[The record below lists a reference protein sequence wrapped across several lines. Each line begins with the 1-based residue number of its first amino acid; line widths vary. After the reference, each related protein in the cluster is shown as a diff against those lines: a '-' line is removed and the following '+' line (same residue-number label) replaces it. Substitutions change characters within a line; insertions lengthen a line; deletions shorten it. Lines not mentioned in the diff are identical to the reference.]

1 VVQAAQSR
9 PESRQ
14 ADTQTR
20 GMESEIR
27 EFLTY
32 IKVEQG
38 LAANTQEAYA
48 RDLNQFLAYTK
59 NQKICLSQVSQKV
72 ISEFLTTLM
81 SRKLSARSIGRVL
94 VTLRSFFQFLVLD
107 KSLPENPCLHIDTPK
122 TWKTLPKVL
131 ELEQVEALLNQPDQ
145 STTSGLRNKA
155 MLEVLYAT
163 GLRVSELVCLQHQS
177 IRFDLGYIDCVGKG
191 GKVRVVPLG
200 RSAIQALEKYLS
212 TARPQLLKGKQSNF
226 LFVSRRGERL
236 TRQRFWQIISRYGR
250 QAQIPIKLKPHLVR
264 HSFATHLLQRGAD
277 LRSVQLMLGHS
288 DISTTQIYTQVL
300 KERLRAIYQLHHP
313 RA

>member
-1 VVQAAQSR
+1 MQ
-9 PESRQ
+9 E
-14 ADTQTR
+14 
-20 GMESEIR
+20 MESEIR

-32 IKVEQG
+32 IKVEKG

-48 RDLNQFLAYTK
+48 RDLKLFLAYAT
-59 NQKICLSQVSQKV
+59 NQQIPLSQVSQNV
-72 ISEFLTTLM
+72 ISEFLATLM
-81 SRKLSARSIGRVL
+81 NRKLNARSVARIL
-94 VTLRSFFQFLVLD
+94 VTLRNFFQFLVFD
-107 KSLPENPCLHIDTPK
+107 KSFPENPCLHIDAPK
-122 TWKTLPKVL
+122 AWKALPKVL

-145 STTSGLRNKA
+145 NAVAGLRDKA

-163 GLRVSELVCLQHQS
+163 GLRVSELVGLQLQS
-177 IRFDLGYIDCVGKG
+177 IRSDLGYIECLGKG

-200 RSAIQALEKYLS
+200 RSAIEAVERYVGL
-212 TARPQLLKGKQSNF
+212 ARPQLLKGKQSNF
-226 LFVSRRGERL
+226 LFVNRRAGRL
-236 TRQRFWQIISRYGR
+236 TRQRFWQIITKYGR

-300 KERLRAIYQLHHP
+300 KERLRNIYQQHHP

>member
-1 VVQAAQSR
+1 VTSKR
-9 PESRQ
+9 RKPNESHQ
-14 ADTQTR
+14 ADTSTPR
-20 GMESEIR
+20 MESEIR

-38 LAANTQEAYA
+38 LAANTQEAYG
-48 RDLNQFLAYTK
+48 RDLNHFLAYTK
-59 NQKICLSQVSQKV
+59 SQGICLSQVSQKV
-72 ISEFLTTLM
+72 ITEFLAMLM
-81 SRKLSARSIGRVL
+81 SRKLNARSVARVL
-94 VTLRSFFQFLVLD
+94 VTLRNFFQFLVFD
-107 KSLPENPCLHIDTPK
+107 KCFPENPCLHIDSPK
-122 TWKTLPKVL
+122 TWKALPKVL

-145 STTSGLRNKA
+145 SVTSGLRDKA

-163 GLRVSELVCLQHQS
+163 GLRVSELVCLQHQA
-177 IRFDLGYIDCVGKG
+177 IRFDLGYIECVGKG

-226 LFVSRRGERL
+226 LFVSRRAERL
-236 TRQRFWQIISRYGR
+236 TRQGFWQIISRYGR
-250 QAQIPIKLKPHLVR
+250 QARIPIKLKPHLVR